1 MLNTYYTCYTC
12 VYTRYG
18 DKDSANRAEYKIFFF
33 IFIPEVQPIFEIS
46 VSNLQKIE
54 KSGAK
59 IVEKIA
65 LRPEKIGV
73 VCLKT
78 TTKELKESKINGYW
92 LSVMG
97 Y

>member
-1 MLNTYYTCYTC
+1 MLMYTL
-12 VYTRYG
+12 RLQI
-18 DKDSANRAEYKIFFF
+18 YKK
-33 IFIPEVQPIFEIS
+33 
-46 VSNLQKIE
+46 NE

-59 IVEKIA
+59 IVEKFA
-65 LRPEKIGV
+65 VRPEKIGV

-78 TTKELKESKINGYW
+78 TTKELKEFEINGYW